1 MDRPQKNSPKDF
13 SAIPDVQAERDLRR
27 LPIDRVGVKRL
38 RYPIYFEDKFGVQP
52 TIAICAANVILPADQ
67 KGTHMS
73 RLVALFEEMSVETP
87 QKPLCVG
94 GLSPWM
100 TRLLGRLEAPGGR
113 IDLSFAFFVRKAA
126 PISRIETTMDY
137 QVRLRAEQKEGVY
150 REKVTVDIPVTSLC
164 PCSKS
169 ISDYGAHNQRS
180 MVSVSVIPKE
190 PVFIADLVRVGEEE
204 ASSELFAIL
213 KRVDEKY
220 VTEYAYNHPRFVED
234 LVRSIAQRLIADMNI
249 AGFAVEAEN
258 FESIHNH
265 SAYAR
270 IEHWGDYQG

>member
-1 MDRPQKNSPKDF
+1 MNQPKNNSQDF
-13 SAIPDVQAERDLRR
+13 SAIPDVQAERDLRQ

-38 RYPIYFEDKFGVQP
+38 RYPIYFEDKFGAQP
-52 TIAICAANVILPADQ
+52 TIAMCAANVTLPADQ

-87 QKPLCVG
+87 QKPLRIG
-94 GLSPWM
+94 GLQLWM
-100 TRLLGRLEAPGGR
+100 NRLLARLEAPGGR
-113 IDLSFAFFVRKAA
+113 IELSFAFFIRKAA
-126 PISRIETTMDY
+126 PMSRIETTMDY
-137 QVRLRAEQKEGVY
+137 QVHLCAEQKEGEY
-150 REKVTVDIPVTSLC
+150 HEKVVVDVPVTSLC
-164 PCSKS
+164 PCSKR

-180 MVSVSVIPKE
+180 MVSVSVIPKA
-190 PVFIADLVRVGEEE
+190 PVFVADLVRVGEEE

-220 VTEYAYNHPRFVED
+220 VTEYAYDHPRFVED
-234 LVRSIAQRLIADMNI
+234 LVRAMAQRLATNPDI

-270 IEHWGDYQG
+270 IEQHWRD